1 MILTPFFRLTSSKV
15 SVLCLLSGTLLLT
28 NVTIVSAIP
37 NSIKMELTQVTRQ
50 APAYL
55 IDEYTDHFFYQAN
68 PELQGRKLTN
78 RDQDYIREWNKL
90 RAAIAPMIKPI
101 QEACPFESS
110 NVEGLWDFDFKGMP
124 NSYSNPYDYLADV
137 IFYSRYPQ
145 MLGQKLQPGTPESQN
160 WSIIRER
167 LFVSTCGL

>member
-1 MILTPFFRLTSSKV
+1 MLTLSKSSL
-15 SVLCLLSGTLLLT
+15 LCLLWGTLLLT
-28 NVTIVSAIP
+28 HATIAKALPHPV
-37 NSIKMELTQVTRQ
+37 NTELTQVSRQ
-50 APAYL
+50 APADL

-78 RDQDYIREWNKL
+78 RDQDYIREWNNL

-101 QEACPFESS
+101 QEACSYESFESS

-145 MLGQKLQPGTPESQN
+145 MLGQKLQPGTTEAQN